1 MPAINLLPLHC
12 NQEFL
17 DSSNPLLMRKKVFI
31 FAVLLLMTGVSVT
44 DARKRKEQKKEN
56 TVLTSER
63 HEIDNFDFLYNDTEY
78 DAPKVSFTENLMDE
92 AFSHIGT
99 RYRHGAKGPSAFDC
113 SGFTSYVYRQ
123 MGIQLSP
130 SSRDQY
136 ASNHP
141 VSRRDLQTGDLVF
154 FTGRNARGGVGH
166 VGIVVDVNADGTF
179 TFIHAST
186 SKGVRVS
193 ESTESYYVNRYVGA
207 RRVM

>member
-1 MPAINLLPLHC
+1 
-12 NQEFL
+12 
-17 DSSNPLLMRKKVFI
+17 
-31 FAVLLLMTGVSVT
+31 MTGVSVT
-44 DARKRKEQKKEN
+44 DARKRKEQKKDN
-56 TVLTSER
+56 VVLTSER

-78 DAPKVSFTENLMDE
+78 DGYNNKNVSFTENLMDE

-99 RYRHGAKGPSAFDC
+99 RYRHGAKGPSA
-113 SGFTSYVYRQ
+113 
-123 MGIQLSP
+123 
-130 SSRDQY
+130 
-136 ASNHP
+136 NHP
-141 VSRRDLQTGDLVF
+141 VNRRDLQTGDLVF